1 MCYPELIK
9 LNIKTIEDLNKNF
22 SFQDENNYLIFKNGS
37 GDIPVIE
44 IKNDQASAT
53 ISLQGA
59 HLLSWKLHNEDDVI
73 WLSKD
78 ATFAKGK
85 SIRGGIPICWPW
97 FGAHESNNSFPAH
110 GFARTVL
117 WQVVDTQKT
126 SSDETQITFRLST
139 NQLNKDIQKMWP
151 QETVAEYRLSIS
163 KTLNLELT
171 TFNNSNEA
179 ITIGQALHS
188 YFNIQDIR
196 NTTVYGLD
204 GKTYLDKP
212 DNFISKIQNGPVTIN
227 NEVDRV
233 YLDTADDVTIDNKK
247 RKIIIKKQGSNSTIV
262 WNPWKDVADKMGDL
276 GEDGYQQMLCVE
288 SANAADDTVN
298 INAGESYTLLVTYKT
313 ETS

>member
-1 MCYPELIK
+1 
-9 LNIKTIEDLNKNF
+9 LNITNIEDLNKNF
-22 SFQDENNYLIFKNGS
+22 SFQDENNHLIFKNGP

-44 IKNDQASAT
+44 IKNDQASAK

-59 HLLSWKLHNEDDVI
+59 HLLSWKPQNEDDVI

-117 WQVVDTQKT
+117 WQVVDTQKI

-139 NQLNKDIQKMWP
+139 NQLDKDIQKMWP
-151 QETVAEYRLSIS
+151 QETIAEYRLTIS
-163 KTLNLELT
+163 KTLNLELK
-171 TFNNSNEA
+171 TFNKSNEA
-179 ITIGQALHS
+179 ITIGQALHT
-188 YFNIQDIR
+188 YFNVEDIS
-196 NTTVYGLD
+196 NTTVYGLED
-204 GKTYLDKP
+204 KTYLDKP
-212 DNFISKIQNGPVTIN
+212 DNFNSKKQNGPITIN

-233 YLDTADDVTIDNKK
+233 YLDTADDVTIENKK
-247 RKIIIKKQGSNSTIV
+247 RKTIIKKQGSNSTIV

-288 SANAADDTVN
+288 SANAEEDTVN
-298 INAGESYTLLVTYKT
+298 ISAGESYTLLVTYESKIF
-313 ETS
+313 

>member
-22 SFQDENNYLIFKNGS
+22 SFQDKNNHLIFKNGQ

-44 IKNDQASAT
+44 MKNDQASAT

-117 WQVVDTQKT
+117 WQVIDTQKT

-139 NQLNKDIQKMWP
+139 NQLDKDIQKMCP

-179 ITIGQALHS
+179 ITLGQALHT
-188 YFNIQDIR
+188 YFNIEDIS
-196 NTTVYGLD
+196 NTTVYGLED
-204 GKTYLDKP
+204 KTYLDKP
-212 DNFISKIQNGPVTIN
+212 DNFNSKTQNGPITIN

-288 SANAADDTVN
+288 SANAADDTIN
-298 INAGESYTLLVTYKT
+298 INAGDSYSLLVTY
-313 ETS
+313 ESRII

>member
-1 MCYPELIK
+1 MK
-9 LNIKTIEDLNKNF
+9 LNIPTIEDLNKNF
-22 SFQDENNYLIFKNGS
+22 SFQDENNYLVFKNGQ

-59 HLLSWKLHNEDDVI
+59 HLLSWKPHNEDDVI

-97 FGAHESNNSFPAH
+97 FGAHESNNYFPAH

-117 WQVVDTQKT
+117 WQVINTQKP
-126 SSDETQITFRLST
+126 SPDETQITFRLST
-139 NQLNKDIQKMWP
+139 NQLDKDIQKMWP
-151 QETVAEYRLSIS
+151 QETVAEYRLTIA
-163 KTLNLELT
+163 KTLTLELT
-171 TFNNSNEA
+171 TFNKSNETIA
-179 ITIGQALHS
+179 IGQALHT
-188 YFNIQDIR
+188 YFNIEDIS
-196 NTTVYGLD
+196 NTTVYGLE
-204 GKTYLDKP
+204 GKTYLDKT
-212 DNFISKIQNGPVTIN
+212 DNFNSKIQKGPISIN

-276 GEDGYQQMLCVE
+276 GKDGYQQMLCVE
-288 SANAADDTVN
+288 SANAAEDTIN
-298 INAGESYTLLVTYKT
+298 INAGDSYTLLVTYESKMV
-313 ETS
+313 

>member
-1 MCYPELIK
+1 MK
-9 LNIKTIEDLNKNF
+9 LNIATVEDLNKNF
-22 SFQDENNYLIFKNGS
+22 SFENENNYLVFKNGQ

-59 HLLSWKLHNEDDVI
+59 HLLRWKPHNEDDVI

-97 FGAHESNNSFPAH
+97 FGAHESNDSFPAH

-117 WQVVDTQKT
+117 WQVVDTQKI

-139 NQLNKDIQKMWP
+139 NQLDKDIQKMWP
-151 QETVAEYRLSIS
+151 QETVAEYRLTIA
-163 KTLNLELT
+163 KTLTLELT
-171 TFNNSNEA
+171 TFNKSNET
-179 ITIGQALHS
+179 ITLGQALHT
-188 YFNIQDIR
+188 YFNIEDIS
-196 NTTVYGLD
+196 NTTVYGLE

-212 DNFISKIQNGPVTIN
+212 DNFNSKIQNGPITIN

-247 RKIIIKKQGSNSTIV
+247 RKMIIKKQGSNSTIV

-276 GEDGYQQMLCVE
+276 GEDGYQKMLCVE

-298 INAGESYTLLVTYKT
+298 INPGDSYTLLVTY
-313 ETS
+313 ETKII